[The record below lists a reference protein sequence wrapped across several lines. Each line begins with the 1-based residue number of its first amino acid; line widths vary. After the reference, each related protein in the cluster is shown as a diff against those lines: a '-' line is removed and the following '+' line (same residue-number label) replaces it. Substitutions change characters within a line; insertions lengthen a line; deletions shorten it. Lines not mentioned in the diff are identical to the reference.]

1 MISRSACSTCSCA
14 CRRWAAASA
23 RNAEAWARRRAS
35 QIAIVRQSPADL
47 YIDRSGHF
55 TWSAIN
61 NGNGTTSFFG
71 RNGNFTGSAGSAG
84 SSNDRA
90 LNVGRGR

>member
-1 MISRSACSTCSCA
+1 MRYRPRADDGDLP
-14 CRRWAAASA
+14 
-23 RNAEAWARRRAS
+23 RRRD
-35 QIAIVRQSPADL
+35 ADL
-47 YIDRSGHF
+47 RPRRQVPGSVFDYGKTQTYTDRSGHF
-55 TWSAIN
+55 TGSAIN